1 MAVDVDGSTARFVVG
16 ASRLLIDTR
25 VGGWERTHLGN
36 PYAITANG
44 ERFLVANASDE
55 TLPITVIVNWQ
66 STVAA
71 AQK

>member
-1 MAVDVDGSTARFVVG
+1 LSALA
-16 ASRLLIDTR
+16 ALIDTR

-44 ERFLVANASDE
+44 ERLLVANAGDE